1 MTILYHHRTR
11 ATDAQGIH
19 IAAMIRNFRSLGHQV
34 EVVSIASKGP
44 VKASAGQDDARPG
57 KRRLPLVTEL
67 VALGYNLVGLPLV
80 FWKLRQ
86 VGARLLYERYS
97 LMNFSGILAGKLAG
111 CPVVLEVN
119 SPLALE
125 MARDGEITLR
135 RFARWSERTICNLAD
150 RVAVVSTPLA
160 RILTADGV
168 HPDKLMVT
176 PNGVD
181 LDLFDEAV
189 DSATLRE
196 SLHLNG
202 KVTIGFAGWF
212 KSWHGI
218 EFLIDA
224 FQKAALDGKG
234 GVLVL
239 IGDGPRMP
247 QIRSHVEKCGLGP
260 FVIFSGPLSHD
271 EIPAWL
277 SLVDVAV
284 QPAANE
290 YCCPMKVIEYMAMR
304 KAIVAPCQENIT
316 ELLSGSEAA
325 LFKPNDLDDLARC
338 LTKVVEDPTLRGR
351 LGSAARRGLETR
363 RLSWKANAELVVST
377 INH

>member
-1 MTILYHHRTR
+1 MGYR
-11 ATDAQGIH
+11 
-19 IAAMIRNFRSLGHQV
+19 V
-34 EVVSIASKGP
+34 EVVSIASKGTL
-44 VKASAGQDDARPG
+44 KTSTGQDYARPG
-57 KRRLPLVTEL
+57 KRLPLMTEL
-67 VALGYNLVGLPLV
+67 LALGYNLIGLPLV

-86 VGARLLYERYS
+86 VGATLLYERYS
-97 LMNFSGILAGKLAG
+97 LMNFSGVLAGKLAG

-135 RFARWSERTICNLAD
+135 RFAKWSERTICNLAD

-168 HPDKLMVT
+168 LPDKLIVT

-181 LDLFDEAV
+181 PDRFDAAV
-189 DSATLRE
+189 DAAFLRE
-196 SLHLNG
+196 TLHLNG

-224 FQKAALDGKG
+224 FQKATLDKKG
-234 GVLVL
+234 AVLVL
-239 IGDGPRMP
+239 IGDGPQMP
-247 QIRSHVEKCGLGP
+247 QIRSHVERCGLGP
-260 FVIFSGPLSHD
+260 SVVFSGPLSHE
-271 EIPAWL
+271 EIPTWL
-277 SLVDVAV
+277 SLLDVAV

-304 KAIVAPCQENIT
+304 KAIVAPMQENIT
-316 ELLSGSEAA
+316 ELVSPSEAA

-338 LTKVVEDPTLRGR
+338 LAQVVEDPGLRER
-351 LGSAARRGLETR
+351 LAIAARRGLETR

-377 INH
+377 IN